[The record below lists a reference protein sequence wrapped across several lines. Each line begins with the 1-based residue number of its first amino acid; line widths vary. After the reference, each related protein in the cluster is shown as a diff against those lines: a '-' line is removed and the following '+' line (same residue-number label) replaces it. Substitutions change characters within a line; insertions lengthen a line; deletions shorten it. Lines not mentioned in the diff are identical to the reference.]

1 MIRIEQASFE
11 VQGRTLLGDIDL
23 TIRAGETTVL
33 IGPNGAGKSSLVR
46 LASGA
51 ARPTTGRV
59 LIDGKPLAGF
69 GPHQLASRRAVL
81 AQTHDGGE
89 GFTVEEL
96 VRLGFR
102 LTVGRAPPSAQRAMI
117 EGALADVALTGWGNR
132 LVGTLS
138 GGERQRAHFARVLV
152 QLRAGA
158 DRGRPGALL
167 LDEPIAAQDP
177 AQQLRVLDVTH
188 GHAAAGGTVLLVLH
202 DLNWAARVAT
212 RIIALK
218 QGHVVADGTPQAV
231 LTGPMLAELFDVD
244 LNPGSTPVDRPFVLP
259 QMAKPLANPDRKEC
273 PCISR

>member
-1 MIRIEQASFE
+1 MIQIEQARLE
-11 VQGRTLLGDIDL
+11 ANGRTLVDDIDL

-46 LASGA
+46 LVSGA
-51 ARPTTGRV
+51 ARPTSGRV
-59 LIDGKPLAGF
+59 LIDGTPIANF
-69 GPHQLASRRAVL
+69 GPRRLALRRAVL
-81 AQTHDGGE
+81 SQTHEGGE

-96 VRLGFR
+96 VRLGLR
-102 LTVGRAPPSAQRAMI
+102 LTVGRAPPPVQRAWV
-117 EGALADVALTGWGNR
+117 EEALGDVALQGWGNR
-132 LVGTLS
+132 IVGTLS

-158 DRGRPGALL
+158 DGGQLGALL

-177 AQQLRVLDVTH
+177 AQQLRVLDVAQA
-188 GHAAAGGTVLLVLH
+188 HAAAGGTVLLVLH

-212 RIIALK
+212 RIVALK
-218 QGHVVADGTPQAV
+218 QGSVIADGTPHTV

-259 QMAKPLANPDRKEC
+259 QMATPLAKP
-273 PCISR
+273 